1 MAALAGTVLV
11 CAFGL
16 LALCGQARGDAGAP
30 PPVVQYDGAGR
41 EMTSQDMARLQDW
54 GRQTGV
60 DWIRQSLGVDVT
72 HLGLV
77 WDPDNWDFRLHN
89 PPPTASTPG
98 LDLPTDG
105 GLSSAGQEGAGRWDL
120 RLAETRDLSNLLR
133 ATQAMQELP
142 FAMEL
147 SGPMPGLRQMGAKLV
162 VPLSEQDEWRA
173 EASLPLRIG
182 LTGEGWWRS
191 LGLGQSLSLRS
202 DLRSRLGQNQWEA
215 GLGTDWNSALLGT
228 WALDIDLRKSFGSG
242 NDEAVQWLKLSRGF

>member
-1 MAALAGTVLV
+1 MPALAGTVLV
-11 CAFGL
+11 CVFGL
-16 LALCGQARGDAGAP
+16 LALCSQARGDAGGP

-41 EMTSQDMARLQDW
+41 DMTSQDMAKLQDW
-54 GRQTGV
+54 GRQTGE

-77 WDPDNWDFRLHN
+77 WDPDNWDFRFRS
-89 PPPTASTPG
+89 PPPLSSEPG
-98 LDLPTDG
+98 MDLPDG
-105 GLSSAGQEGAGRWDL
+105 ESGAGPNPGPGSWDF

-147 SGPMPGLRQMGAKLV
+147 SGPMPGLSRMGAKLV
-162 VPLSEQDEWRA
+162 VPLSVEDEWRA
-173 EASLPLRIG
+173 EASLPLRVG
-182 LTGEGWWRS
+182 LTGEGWWRG
-191 LGLGQSLSLRS
+191 LGLGRDLSLRS

-215 GLGTDWNSALLGT
+215 GLGTDWNSSLLGT
-228 WALDIDLRKSFGSG
+228 WALDIDLRKSFGTG